1 MITAED
7 EEQPNHRSPDS
18 DYYSDLLRRIDGAI
32 DDENDEDAAAA
43 PSTGGA
49 SSRRSKNG
57 KNSWRKGSR
66 MGGQRHVDSDDR

>member
-7 EEQPNHRSPDS
+7 EEQANHRSPDS

-32 DDENDEDAAAA
+32 DDENDEEAPAATK
-43 PSTGGA
+43 TGGA
-49 SSRRSKNG
+49 SSRPRKGG
-57 KNSWRKGSR
+57 KSSWSKGSR